1 MQKKFTVT
9 GMTCSACSAN
19 VEKAVRK
26 IEGVERAD
34 VNLLNNSLTL
44 IYDENI
50 VAEDKIIDAIK
61 NIGYG
66 VCHMVNRKGQTK
78 PPPTKF
84 RLKQIYIFAIF

>member
-50 VAEDKIIDAIK
+50 VAR
-61 NIGYG
+61 G
-66 VCHMVNRKGQTK
+66 
-78 PPPTKF
+78 
-84 RLKQIYIFAIF
+84 

>member
-1 MQKKFTVT
+1 
-9 GMTCSACSAN
+9 MTCSACSAN

-66 VCHMVNRKGQTK
+66 VLPYGQSEKGQTK
-78 PPPTKF
+78 TAAHDEISGLKTDLYF
-84 RLKQIYIFAIF
+84 RLYF